1 LCLRNLKRG
10 ASRYPFRRPFTKWHI
25 SGIAV
30 HLKEFEK
37 RRRILMDLMGPGGIA
52 VLAAAPESVRS
63 RDVTHSYRQDSDFYY
78 LTGFCEPEAVAVL
91 IPERRQGQFII
102 FCRERDRERE
112 MWNGLRA
119 GPEGVV
125 AEYGADDAF
134 PLEDIDDILPG
145 LLEQTERVYYSMGV
159 FAEFDQRL
167 LTWMRQLR
175 SRRQSGHAPDE
186 LITLDHLVHE
196 MRLFKSA
203 REAKVMKRSARIA
216 EGAHRRAMSICK
228 PGMKEY
234 ELAAEFYHEF
244 ARHGAECSYQP
255 IVASGSNACILHY
268 TENNAVLNDGDLI
281 LIDAG
286 CEYELYASDIT
297 RTFPVNGQFSSNQ
310 RALYD
315 IVYAANRAAIA
326 QVKNGNHWN
335 DPHDAAVKEITRGLR
350 DVGILKGRLST
361 LLKSKAYLPYFMHK
375 TGHWLGID
383 VHDVGDYKIADH
395 PRLLEPGMVMTI
407 EPGIYVSPDMKGV
420 SKSWKGIGIRLED
433 DVYLSRA
440 GSEVLSNR
448 LPSSAQEIE
457 EFMGSSS

>member
-1 LCLRNLKRG
+1 MKGLNG
-10 ASRYPFRRPFTKWHI
+10 GVSRHPFRRPFTKQHI

-30 HLKEFEK
+30 HPKEFEK
-37 RRRILMDLMGPGGIA
+37 RRHILMELMGPGGIA
-52 VLAAAPESVRS
+52 VVAAAPESVRS

-119 GPEGVV
+119 GPEGAV

-134 PLEDIDDILPG
+134 PLEDIEDILPG
-145 LLEQTERVYYSMGV
+145 LLEQTDRVYYSMGV

-167 LTWMRQLR
+167 LTWMSQLR
-175 SRRQSGHAPDE
+175 SRRKSGQAPDE

-196 MRLFKSA
+196 MRLFKSTS
-203 REAKVMKRSARIA
+203 EAKVMKRSARIA
-216 EGAHRRAMSICK
+216 EAAHRRAMSICK

-244 ARHGAECSYQP
+244 ARHGAECSYKP

-268 TENNAVLNDGDLI
+268 TENNAVLNAGDLI

-297 RTFPVNGQFSSNQ
+297 RTFPINGQFSSNQ

-315 IVYAANRAAIA
+315 IVYSANRAAIA
-326 QVKNGNHWN
+326 QVKDGNHWN

-350 DVGILKGRLST
+350 DVGILQGRLSA
-361 LLKSKAYLPYFMHK
+361 LLKSQAYFPYFMHK

-407 EPGIYVSPDMKGV
+407 EPGIYISPDMKGI

-433 DVYLSRA
+433 DVYLSR
-440 GSEVLSNR
+440 GGVEVLSNR

-457 EFMGSSS
+457 TFMGSRS

>member
-1 LCLRNLKRG
+1 MH
-10 ASRYPFRRPFTKWHI
+10 P
-25 SGIAV
+25 
-30 HLKEFEK
+30 KEFQK
-37 RRRILMDLMGPGGIA
+37 RRRILMELMGFGGIA
-52 VLAAAPESVRS
+52 VIAAAPERNRS

-91 IPERRQGQFII
+91 IPGRRQGEFVM
-102 FCRERDRERE
+102 FCRERNKERE
-112 MWNGLRA
+112 MWDGLRA
-119 GPEGVV
+119 GPEGAVSK
-125 AEYGADDAF
+125 YGADDAF
-134 PLEDIDDILPG
+134 PLEDIEEILPG
-145 LLEQTERVYYSMGV
+145 LLEESERVYYSMGV
-159 FAEFDQRL
+159 IAEFDQRL
-167 LTWMRQLR
+167 LGWMNRLH

-203 REAKVMKRSARIA
+203 REIRVMKRSARIA
-216 EGAHRRAMSICK
+216 EAAHSRAMSICK
-228 PGMKEY
+228 PGMKEH

-244 ARHGAECSYQP
+244 ACHGAECSYQP

-268 TENNAVLNDGDLI
+268 TENNAVLEDGDLV

-297 RTFPVNGQFSSNQ
+297 RTFPVNGKFSANQ
-310 RALYD
+310 KTLYE

-326 QVKNGNHWN
+326 QIQQGNHWN
-335 DPHDAAVKEITRGLR
+335 DPHDAAVREITRGLR

-383 VHDVGDYKIADH
+383 VHDVGDYKIADN
-395 PRLLEPGMVMTI
+395 PRLLEPGMVMTV
-407 EPGIYVSPDMKGV
+407 EPGIYVSSGIKGI

-433 DVYLSRA
+433 DVFLSRNGA
-440 GSEVLSNR
+440 EVLSDH
-448 LPSSAQEIE
+448 LPSSVEEIE
-457 EFMGSSS
+457 ALMGSQS